1 MTQTIKI
8 HRITMDIV
16 EVKEV
21 GLEEARRLVEESYN
35 QGYMVV
41 DKETGDI
48 IDDIASNTRELFIVG
63 VLGGG

>member
-1 MTQTIKI
+1 MAQTIKI
-8 HRITMDIV
+8 HIITMDIV

-41 DKETGDI
+41 DKETGNI